1 MSVGTYR
8 KNIIPYYRVSTKHQE
23 ESGLG
28 LKAQRAEVAA
38 FARANH
44 ANVLREFEEVETGKS
59 KDRPKLREAINHARL
74 TGAILVV
81 AKLDR
86 LARNVAFT
94 SALMESGV
102 DFVCCD
108 CPAATPLTIHIL
120 AAVAEDEAKRI
131 SQRTKAA
138 LAQAKANGVKLGMHN
153 PVIREKTRGRT
164 GWKKG
169 TERARELRA
178 ERVNELYG
186 AILPI
191 IRMLRERAASF
202 QEIADALN
210 KEGYKTTRGKPWSRA
225 VVFQVFSKTS
235 LLSHRAAV
243 VKTRVSL
250 C

>member
-1 MSVGTYR
+1 MRVSTYR

-44 ANVLREFEEVETGKS
+44 ATVLREFEEVETGKC
-59 KDRPKLREAINHARL
+59 KNRPKLREAINLARL
-74 TGAILVV
+74 TGATLVV

-94 SALMESGV
+94 SALMESEV

-108 CPAATPLTIHIL
+108 NPHATPLTIHIM
-120 AAVAEDEAKRI
+120 AAFAEDEARRI

-138 LAQAKANGVKLGMHN
+138 LAQAKKHGVKLGMHN

-169 TERARELRA
+169 TERAREIRA
-178 ERVNELYG
+178 GRVKEVYG

-191 IRMLRERAASF
+191 IRMLRERNASF

-210 KEGYKTTRGKPWSRA
+210 KEGYKTTRGKSWSRA

-235 LLSHRAAV
+235 LL
-243 VKTRVSL
+243 
-250 C
+250 